1 MKLNELRLNIE
12 LKLKLNISTLKSSKV
27 DITHMISATKTKS
40 IDNISIGVTK
50 LQILTQ
56 KDISYKEK

>member
-12 LKLKLNISTLKSSKV
+12 LKLNISTLKSSKV

>member
-12 LKLKLNISTLKSSKV
+12 LKLNISTVKSSKV

>member
-12 LKLKLNISTLKSSKV
+12 LKLNISTLKSSKV

-56 KDISYKEK
+56 KDISYKGK